1 MAKLFLTLLAAVVL
15 VGESIF
21 ERCCSDHRLRP
32 VPLEGNTG
40 KMSAKITGGL
50 EAQSASA

>member
-1 MAKLFLTLLAAVVL
+1 MAKLFSSLLAAVVL

-21 ERCCSDHRLRP
+21 ERRCSDHRLRP
-32 VPLEGNTG
+32 APLEGNSG
-40 KMSAKITGGL
+40 KTSAKVIGGL